1 MNFRY
6 LTGAVRD
13 YDALTPVLQSRVRK
27 QLDLLVQ
34 NIRHPSLRAKKFD
47 KANDIWQARVNND
60 YRFYFSIQGDTYI
73 ILAITRHPK

>member
-13 YDALTPVLQSRVRK
+13 YDALSPVLQSRVRK
-27 QLDLLVQ
+27 QLDVLVQ
-34 NIRHPSLRAKKFD
+34 NLRHPSLHAKKFD
-47 KANDIWQARVNND
+47 EANNIWQARVNND